1 MVGVGDGRVTGP
13 AAGREGAGDLGRWR
27 GVLRTGAA
35 AAAGS
40 VALIVAQVAVFAL
53 HPPPVEITEVLA
65 LLQRNP
71 ALGLLSLDVLYVVN
85 NVLVALVYLALGVV
99 LLRRAGSLVLVAL
112 TLGLLGM
119 AAYLGGGNP
128 AVELLAL
135 AGQHADASP
144 AEQAALLAAG
154 ASLLESWRGTAYL
167 TYYGLNAAA
176 LLLLAVAML
185 RTGALGR
192 PVGWWALAAGV
203 LMLVPATFGVVGAV
217 FAVASLLPWSVM
229 CLLAARRLWR
239 LAAQPASASH

>member
-1 MVGVGDGRVTGP
+1 MTGP
-13 AAGREGAGDLGRWR
+13 AAGQEGAGDLGRWR

-35 AAAGS
+35 AAVGS
-40 VALIVAQVAVFAL
+40 VALIVVQVAVFAL

-71 ALGLLSLDVLYVVN
+71 VLGLLSLDVLYVVN

-167 TYYGLNAAA
+167 TYYLLNAAA

-203 LMLVPATFGVVGAV
+203 LMLVPATFGVVGTV